1 MHNIQVWLVYF
12 WRPAS
17 KPIAISLDLIP
28 LIKHN
33 TFAYQTVGFLQDSPP
48 ASTAYNTMRTIYSM
62 GKGKYITLDSYGE
75 THENRLGNVLV
86 ATFAI
91 IIAVFTVPALL
102 GVDITNINPQPNNE
116 AVRSTNR

>member
-1 MHNIQVWLVYF
+1 
-12 WRPAS
+12 
-17 KPIAISLDLIP
+17 
-28 LIKHN
+28 
-33 TFAYQTVGFLQDSPP
+33 
-48 ASTAYNTMRTIYSM
+48 MRTIYSM

-102 GVDITNINPQPNNE
+102 GVDITNINPQPTQNN
-116 AVRSTNR
+116 AHTAR